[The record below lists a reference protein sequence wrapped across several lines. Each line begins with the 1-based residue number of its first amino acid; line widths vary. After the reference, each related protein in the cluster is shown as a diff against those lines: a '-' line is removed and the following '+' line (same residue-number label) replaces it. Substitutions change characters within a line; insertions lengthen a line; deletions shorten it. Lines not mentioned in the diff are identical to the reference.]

1 MKSYRQQKR
10 KITEIT
16 GKQDELMGVSVK
28 KSATGTARGH
38 QKTTES
44 ITKPHLE
51 PRIQLQVPSAKIKL
65 QLFPINE
72 QTRLGLE
79 KDGYNPF
86 LELTL
91 SARKRI
97 SSVVRHLNT
106 KWGSSSVAIGQLMVF
121 PYNIKLEQVA
131 SCRRWTSNDNAIT
144 AWEVYVD
151 VGSPSFFRLRYAW
164 YSNRQH
170 EIFHIPPKSSLL
182 EAHTDSEGRRK
193 GCSVLEISN
202 YQKGKINES
211 CETIQQLTNV
221 NEALTSDVNELKT
234 LDGSND
240 LPDDAMMRTDVPI
253 YSTVPWDDNLTNL
266 SIGGLLSEISL
277 QGKIS
282 KSDLNSVNKSS
293 MQPIGQISDVSIGGL
308 LSEASLLRKVSN
320 PSMKPE
326 SETSFQPIF
335 LEFSDISIGGLLCEA
350 SLLSNKNK
358 FEARI
363 VEGGCVQTQSPW
375 DDSLTTLSIG
385 GLLSEASLQAKAGCN
400 PELNESKSSLQLNA
414 HLLDSYDSL
423 NSARLNANSQIPKP
437 SCNESSLSIL
447 DAEETCHAFP
457 IQKLQPNR
465 EGTTSNGIASSTG
478 CRNGTSSKQFQFP
491 KVAKMNNETVLTKNS
506 SCQELKMNPSPC
518 TIGAFDENSSL
529 WPVKHQ
535 EE

>member
-16 GKQDELMGVSVK
+16 RKQDELMGVSVK
-28 KSATGTARGH
+28 KSATGPAWGH
-38 QKTTES
+38 PKTTES

-97 SSVVRHLNT
+97 SSVARHLNT
-106 KWGSSSVAIGQLMVF
+106 KWGSSSVAIGQLVLF

-151 VGSPSFFRLRYAW
+151 VGRPSFFRLRYAW
-164 YSNRQH
+164 YSNLQH
-170 EIFHIPPKSSLL
+170 EIFHIPPKASLL
-182 EAHTDSEGRRK
+182 EAHTDSEGRRR
-193 GCSVLEISN
+193 GCSTVLEISS
-202 YQKGKINES
+202 YQKGKLDVS

-221 NEALTSDVNELKT
+221 NEALTSDVNELKP
-234 LDGSND
+234 LDGSYD
-240 LPDDAMMRTDVPI
+240 LPDDAMMRTDVDPI

-277 QGKIS
+277 QASLLRKMS
-282 KSDLNSVNKSS
+282 NPS
-293 MQPIGQISDVSIGGL
+293 MKPESETSLQPIFLESSDISIGGL
-308 LSEASLLRKVSN
+308 LSEASLL
-320 PSMKPE
+320 
-326 SETSFQPIF
+326 
-335 LEFSDISIGGLLCEA
+335 
-350 SLLSNKNK
+350 SNKNK
-358 FEARI
+358 LAARI
-363 VEGGCVQTQSPW
+363 VDGGCVQTQSPW
-375 DDSLTTLSIG
+375 DDNLTTLSIG
-385 GLLSEASLQAKAGCN
+385 GLLSEVSLQGKAGYS

-423 NSARLNANSQIPKP
+423 ISAQLNANSQIPKP
-437 SCNESSLSIL
+437 SCNESNLSIL

-457 IQKLQPNR
+457 IQKLQPKR
-465 EGTTSNGIASSTG
+465 GVTSSNGIASSTG

-506 SCQELKMNPSPC
+506 SCQEMKLNPLRC
-518 TIGAFDENSSL
+518 TRGAFDENSSL

-535 EE
+535 ED